1 MLARLVDIVAP
12 IYVVAGLGWW
22 WARSGRRYDTP
33 LVTDLIMTIGAPCL
47 VFASLTSLEVEPAA
61 LGTMAVAAIAAFG
74 ALAVAG
80 AVALGLLGLPLDTY
94 LSPIVFMNAGNLGL
108 PVCLFA
114 FGEAGLALGVVF
126 FAVGALLQFT
136 VGLAFWSGRL
146 DLRVLART
154 PLAWAAVAAIA
165 VVVAGL
171 HPPEWLGR
179 TTTLLGGFTIPLMQF
194 TLGVSLGQL
203 GAGPPGRAVVVAG
216 LRLGLGILVGF
227 ALAGT
232 FALEGVA
239 RGVFVL
245 DCAMPV
251 AVFNYLLAQR
261 YERSPESVAGV
272 VVVSTLLAFATVPVL
287 LAVLL

>member
-1 MLARLVDIVAP
+1 MLVRLVDILAP
-12 IYVVAGLGWW
+12 VYVVAGLGWW

-47 VFASLTSLEVEPAA
+47 VFGSLTSLEVAPAA
-61 LGTMAVAAIAAFG
+61 LATMAVAALAAFS
-74 ALAVAG
+74 ALAVTG
-80 AVALGLLGLPLDTY
+80 AVALGLLGLPRHTY
-94 LSPIVFMNAGNLGL
+94 LSPVVFMNAGNLGL

-114 FGEAGLALGVVF
+114 FGEAGLALAVVF

-136 VGLAFWSGRL
+136 VGLALWSGRL
-146 DLRVLART
+146 DVRALART
-154 PLAWAAVAAIA
+154 PLAWAGLAALVFVAA
-165 VVVAGL
+165 GL
-171 HPPEWLGR
+171 RPPEWLAR
-179 TTTLLGGFTIPLMQF
+179 TTALLGGFTIPLMQF

-203 GAGPPGRAVVVAG
+203 GIGPPSRALAVAG
-216 LRLGLGILVGF
+216 LRLGLGLVVGVS
-227 ALAGT
+227 LAEA
-232 FALEGVA
+232 FALEGAA

-261 YERSPESVAGV
+261 YGRSPESVAGA

-287 LAVLL
+287 LAMLL